1 MAGNDEVEREERA
14 DVCEVGAIEELWR
27 YPIKSMLGQRVARAA
42 VTPLG
47 LPGDRRLALV
57 DRESGKIASAKAP
70 RLWRDLL
77 QCAATLEDEGERGRG
92 ASGNAAGAAGGAGA
106 AGAAGAV
113 RIALPGDKPLWST
126 DADVDERLSAFIG
139 RPVHLAD
146 TPPADATL
154 DRAKPDEVL
163 GQGVEAEVAADLV
176 QIGSGSP
183 VGTFVDFAPLHLITT
198 STLKRIA
205 ELSPRG
211 EIEQQRYRPN
221 LVIRTT
227 EQGFVENDWYGREVH
242 IGTELRIKVIAVTPR
257 CAVPT
262 LGHGAM
268 PRDVMALR
276 TVAEHNRV
284 VPLTGMGPE
293 PCAGV
298 YAQVMAPGRIELGD
312 KVLVSVD

>member
-1 MAGNDEVEREERA
+1 M
-14 DVCEVGAIEELWR
+14 CEVGAIEELWR

-42 VTPLG
+42 VTALG

-77 QCAATLEDEGERGRG
+77 QCAASLDEEGERE
-92 ASGNAAGAAGGAGA
+92 SEIT
-106 AGAAGAV
+106 AGAV
-113 RIALPGDKPLWST
+113 RIALPGDKSLWST

-139 RPVHLAD
+139 RRVHLAD
-146 TPPADATL
+146 TPPAEANL
-154 DRAKPDEVL
+154 DRAKPEEVL
-163 GQGVEAEVAADLV
+163 GQGVEAEVAAV
-176 QIGSGSP
+176 NMQIGGGSP
-183 VGTFVDFAPLHLITT
+183 GGTFVDFAPLHLITT
-198 STLKRIA
+198 STLARIA

-211 EIEQQRYRPN
+211 AVEQQRYRPN
-221 LVIRTT
+221 LVIRTS
-227 EQGFVENDWYGREVH
+227 EHGFIENDWYGREVH
-242 IGTELRIKVIAVTPR
+242 IGADLRIKVIAVTPR

-262 LGHGAM
+262 LGHGAL

-284 VPLTGMGPE
+284 APLADVAPE

-298 YAQVMAPGRIELGD
+298 YAQVMSPGSIALGD
-312 KVLVSVD
+312 KVLVSVG

>member
-1 MAGNDEVEREERA
+1 
-14 DVCEVGAIEELWR
+14 VCEVGAIEELWR

-42 VTPLG
+42 VTALG

-77 QCAATLEDEGERGRG
+77 QCAASLDDEGAGEGE
-92 ASGNAAGAAGGAGA
+92 SGDSAGT
-106 AGAAGAV
+106 V

-146 TPPADATL
+146 TPPADANL

-163 GQGVEAEVAADLV
+163 GLGVEAEVAADNM
-176 QIGSGSP
+176 QIGAGSP
-183 VGTFVDFAPLHLITT
+183 AGTFVDFAPLHLITT
-198 STLKRIA
+198 STLRRIA

-221 LVIRTT
+221 MVIRTI
-227 EQGFVENDWYGREVH
+227 EHGFVENDWYGREVH
-242 IGTELRIKVIAVTPR
+242 IGADLRIKVIAVTPR

-262 LGHGAM
+262 LGHGAL

-276 TVAEHNRV
+276 TLAEHNRV
-284 VPLTGMGPE
+284 APLTDIGPE

-298 YAQVMAPGRIELGD
+298 YAQVMSPGSIALGD

>member
-1 MAGNDEVEREERA
+1 M
-14 DVCEVGAIEELWR
+14 CEVGAIEELWR
-27 YPIKSMLGQRVARAA
+27 YPIKSMLGQRVARTA
-42 VTPLG
+42 VTSLG
-47 LPGDRRLALV
+47 LSGDRRLALI

-77 QCAATLEDEGERGRG
+77 QCAASLDDEAEDAERR
-92 ASGNAAGAAGGAGA
+92 AT
-106 AGAAGAV
+106 GAV
-113 RIALPGDKPLWST
+113 RIAVPGDKPLWST

-139 RPVHLAD
+139 RSVHLAD
-146 TPPADATL
+146 TPPPAATL

-183 VGTFVDFAPLHLITT
+183 AGTFVDFAPLHLITT
-198 STLKRIA
+198 STLNRIA

-221 LVIRTT
+221 LVIRTG
-227 EQGFVENDWYGREVH
+227 ELGFVENDWHGREVR
-242 IGTELRIKVIAVTPR
+242 IGPNLRIKVIAKTPR
-257 CAVPT
+257 CAIPT
-262 LGHGAM
+262 LAHGAL

-284 VPLTGMGPE
+284 APISGVGPE

-298 YAQVMAPGRIELGD
+298 YAQIMSPGPIALGD